1 MKSLIRIKSK
11 STDCILFHKVIFPIV
26 KIESLVQKRGGILGA
41 ILEQKQSAS
50 MIFSILADLY
60 KFPESDIWED
70 FSCHQLLDELRRYAS
85 EWYESNS
92 LVEITDLPTG
102 LKQMQQIYAESLGG
116 PALPVE
122 SVYKEWTADRTCNL
136 PFARSKG
143 YLLGD
148 SALHIR
154 FILEEFE
161 IEIPENY
168 RNTPDHLAIL
178 LELLAFFLLH
188 AKSEL
193 IKQFLEDHFDWL
205 DEFAL
210 RLEELGGTQFY
221 LQVTRFLQQMLKK
234 LTSIYGIEHNIF
246 TIRNPVKN

>member
-1 MKSLIRIKSK
+1 MD
-11 STDCILFHKVIFPIV
+11 TILD
-26 KIESLVQKRGGILGA
+26 
-41 ILEQKQSAS
+41 QKQSAS
-50 MIFSILADLY
+50 RIFSILADLY

-92 LVEITDLPTG
+92 LVEITDIPTS

-122 SVYKEWTADRTCNL
+122 SIYKEWTADRTCKL

-148 SALHIR
+148 SAFHIR

-168 RNTPDHLAIL
+168 RNMPDHLAIL

-188 AKSEL
+188 AKAEM
-193 IKQFLEDHFDWL
+193 IKQFLADHFDWL

-210 RLEELGGTQFY
+210 RLEELGNNQFY

-234 LTSIYGIEHNIF
+234 LTSIYGN
-246 TIRNPVKN
+246 